1 MSRKETKNLIRKLQA
16 QGWRLKEIKAGWM
29 AYSPDGVTKV
39 TIHKTPSDHRAWGN
53 MISLLRKGGFDP
65 DA

>member
-1 MSRKETKNLIRKLQA
+1 MSRKETKHLIRKLQA

-29 AYSPDGVTKV
+29 AYSPDGITKV
-39 TIHKTPSDHRAWGN
+39 TIHKTPSDHHAFAN
-53 MISLLRKGGFDP
+53 TIALLRKGGFDP